1 MGELA
6 YAEWGEGTPL
16 VLLHAFPFP
25 RQMWQFQYDGLTTQM
40 RLVTPDLPGFGGTPA
55 SDEPPDLGVMADG
68 VLRLLDSLGLD
79 QVVLGGLSL
88 GGYVAMEILRRRPQ
102 VVRALVL
109 ADTKAS
115 ADPEAAVEKRLRMAD
130 LLEGGESTR
139 VLVHDVLP
147 TLLGDTTRQ
156 EHPETVEWLRELV
169 EQTDPRGA
177 AWAQRAMA
185 RRPDSFDTLR
195 QVQVP
200 TLVVVGEEDALSP
213 PSDAEEMV
221 AAIPGAQ
228 IAVLP
233 GAGHVSAVER
243 PDDFN
248 NVVGDFVLEHE

>member
-6 YAEWGEGTPL
+6 YGQWGEGTPV

-25 RQMWQFQYDGLTTQM
+25 RRMWQFQYDGLTTQM
-40 RLVTPDLPGFGGTPA
+40 RLVTPDLPGFGESPVP
-55 SDEPPDLGVMADG
+55 DDQPDLGVAADG
-68 VLRLLDSLGLD
+68 VLALLDSLDLD

-88 GGYVAMEILRRRPQ
+88 GGYVAMEILRRRPE

-115 ADPEAAVEKRLRMAD
+115 ADPEAGREKRLRMAD
-130 LLEGGESTR
+130 LLEQDGSNR

-147 TLLGDTTRQ
+147 TLVGDTTRE

-169 EQTDPRGA
+169 GQADPRGA
-177 AWAQRAMA
+177 AWTQRAMA
-185 RRPDSFDTLR
+185 ARPDSFDTLR
-195 QVQVP
+195 QVRVP
-200 TLVVVGEEDALSP
+200 TLVVVGEEDTLSP

-221 AAIPGAQ
+221 TAIPGAQ

-233 GAGHVSAVER
+233 GAGHISAAER
-243 PDDFN
+243 PDEFN
-248 NVVGDFVLEHE
+248 NVVCDFVLEHE